1 MTQPADSPLPLLFSP
16 ITLRG
21 EEIQTAVPTNLE
33 HGNG

>member
-1 MTQPADSPLPLLFSP
+1 MTQPADSSLPLLFSP

-21 EEIQTAVPTNLE
+21 KRTQTTVPMHME